1 MAKPL
6 LPDAL
11 WDRIRPLLPPPPKP
25 KRPDRPGRNRLD
37 DHKCL
42 IGILLVLKTGI
53 DGEDLPVEMGCG
65 SGMTCWR
72 RLEYWTRC
80 GVWRRRHQLLLAE
93 LEYAARID
101 WSRAAIDSA
110 TVRARGGG
118 ASTGPSPVDRRKPGS
133 KHFAVTA
140 GDGGRPWRRGRRRRT
155 GRTSRSWSGRPTG
168 SRRCGASE
176 ALRDAAPTR
185 RTPIEGSTRGPTV
198 RRCGGAASGHRSRC
212 GASRTA
218 AGWGRSDGSWSGR
231 CRGCITSAACG

>member
-80 GVWRRRHQLLLAE
+80 GVWRRRHELLLAA
-93 LEYAARID
+93 LEYAGRID
-101 WSRAAIDSA
+101 WSRAAVDSA
-110 TVRARGGG
+110 ALRARGGG
-118 ASTGPSPVDRRKPGS
+118 EATGPRPVDRRKPAS
-133 KHFAVTA
+133 KHLAAVAADGTPRATRTTA
-140 GDGGRPWRRGRRRRT
+140 ANRPEVSELERTVDAVPPVRGQRGRPRRRPDEAYADR
-155 GRTSRSWSGRPTG
+155 GFDSRPTA
-168 SRRCGASE
+168 RA
-176 ALRDAAPTR
+176 
-185 RTPIEGSTRGPTV
+185 
-198 RRCGGAASGHRSRC
+198 
-212 GASRTA
+212 
-218 AGWGRSDGSWSGR
+218 
-231 CRGCITSAACG
+231 

>member
-6 LPDAL
+6 LPDVL

-118 ASTGPSPVDRRKPGS
+118 ASTGPRPVDRRKPGS

-140 GDGGRPWRRGRRRRT
+140 GDGGRPWRRADDGGEPAGRLGAGADGRRGPAGAGPARPSATPPRR
-155 GRTSRSWSGRPTG
+155 G
-168 SRRCGASE
+168 
-176 ALRDAAPTR
+176 
-185 RTPIEGSTRGPTV
+185 V
-198 RRCGGAASGHRSRC
+198 RRSRVRLE
-212 GASRTA
+212 GQP
-218 AGWGRSDGSWSGR
+218 
-231 CRGCITSAACG
+231 